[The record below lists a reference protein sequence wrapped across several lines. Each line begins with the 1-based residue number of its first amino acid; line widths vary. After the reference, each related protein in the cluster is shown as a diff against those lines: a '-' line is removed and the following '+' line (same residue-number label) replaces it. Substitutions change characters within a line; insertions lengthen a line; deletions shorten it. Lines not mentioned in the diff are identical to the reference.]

1 MGRLRPV
8 HHASPIR
15 PHVDGDV
22 LPVDPLTAAQS
33 GAAVPLIIGINRDEY
48 RLYIR
53 SSLKLD
59 DAGLTSHLVRRLKE
73 RGVADPSANAAR
85 VVAHYRGFASD
96 ARNPNAAMLSDF
108 ETELRFRDPMFRY
121 ALARGANTWVYQF
134 DWPSPALRG
143 WLGATHAIE
152 IPFVFGNFE
161 LPAIAKF
168 AGAGPDATTLSQ
180 RMMSMWAHF
189 ARYGEPPEPWSPF
202 TANARMQLHLNRQIA
217 CRAADED
224 ASVRLWDEILGR

>member
-1 MGRLRPV
+1 
-8 HHASPIR
+8 
-15 PHVDGDV
+15 
-22 LPVDPLTAAQS
+22 
-33 GAAVPLIIGINRDEY
+33 VPLIIGINRDEY

-59 DAGLTSHLVRRLKE
+59 DTGLTSHLVRRLKE
-73 RGVADPSANAAR
+73 RHVPEPASAAGR
-85 VVAHYRGFASD
+85 LLAHYRGLATDS
-96 ARNPNAAMLSDF
+96 RNPNAAMMCDV

-121 ALARGANTWVYQF
+121 AMARGANTWVYQF

-152 IPFVFGNFE
+152 IPFVFGNFD

-168 AGAGPDATTLSQ
+168 AGAGVDATMLSN
-180 RMMSMWAHF
+180 RMMMMWGHF
-189 ARYGEPPEPWSPF
+189 ARHGAPPPPWLPF
-202 TANARMQLHLNRQIA
+202 TAGTRMQLHLDRQIA
-217 CRAADED
+217 CRTVDDD

>member
-1 MGRLRPV
+1 
-8 HHASPIR
+8 
-15 PHVDGDV
+15 
-22 LPVDPLTAAQS
+22 
-33 GAAVPLIIGINRDEY
+33 
-48 RLYIR
+48 
-53 SSLKLD
+53 
-59 DAGLTSHLVRRLKE
+59 
-73 RGVADPSANAAR
+73 
-85 VVAHYRGFASD
+85 
-96 ARNPNAAMLSDF
+96 MLSDV

-168 AGAGPDATTLSQ
+168 AGAGPEATALSR
-180 RMMSMWAHF
+180 RMMSMWSHF
-189 ARYGEPPEPWSPF
+189 ARYGAPPEPWSPF
-202 TANARMQLHLNRQIA
+202 TSNTRMQLHLNRQIE